1 MNFGMRS
8 GQEHRDLKRGDIRLE
23 RDHNGCEFLTYT
35 ERQTKTRSGEN
46 PKDKRKCV
54 PQLWAQPGLNERD
67 PVSVYKKYAEKRHVE
82 ANDPESPFYLSVIYR
97 KQYDHSHPWFK
108 ATPVGRNTLQSMMK
122 KSASDAGIS
131 GKNVTNHTARKT
143 MVQTLRNAGFTAEN
157 IMEKSGHKNMSSI
170 INYST
175 ISDEDQKKMTSA
187 LMGGKVPQ
195 PGPSCEMPQCSS
207 TSTGPM
213 FAQHSW
219 VQHSRLRTTTVQ

>member
-1 MNFGMRS
+1 
-8 GQEHRDLKRGDIRLE
+8 
-23 RDHNGCEFLTYT
+23 
-35 ERQTKTRSGEN
+35 
-46 PKDKRKCV
+46 
-54 PQLWAQPGLNERD
+54 
-67 PVSVYKKYAEKRHVE
+67 
-82 ANDPESPFYLSVIYR
+82 
-97 KQYDHSHPWFK
+97 
-108 ATPVGRNTLQSMMK
+108 MMK

-157 IMEKSGHKNMSSI
+157 VMEKSGHKNMSSI

-175 ISDEDQKKMTSA
+175 ISDEEQKKMTSA
-187 LMGGKVPQ
+187 LMEGKVPQ

-219 VQHSRLRTTTVQ
+219 VQPQPVTYNHCTIINQPPLSPWQWKVSIPGDILQQLFSDVPVATHTPDE